1 MGDHRQHHLAADTWA
16 HNAVPR
22 FIAPTN
28 RVGPYGPYVSTAR
41 TRKFGLGSGHLIN
54 IVQTCFYAQTLWHDY
69 SRVPDSSPRRR
80 PPDTDRV
87 PDNSR
92 VPDSDWIHTPNTS
105 MSVWRLI

>member
-1 MGDHRQHHLAADTWA
+1 MGEGRQHHPAADTS

-41 TRKFGLGSGHLIN
+41 TSKFGLQSGYLI
-54 IVQTCFYAQTLWHDY
+54 ITVRTCYYAQILWHDY
-69 SRVPDSSPRRR
+69 SRAPDSSPRRR

-87 PDNSR
+87 PDKSR
-92 VPDSDWIHTPNTS
+92 VPDSDWIHTPNTI